1 MTKPI
6 QYYGLATPNGQ
17 KVSIALEEMELPYE
31 FHRINIRA
39 GDQHSEA
46 YRKINPNGKI
56 PAIIDPEGPDGKP
69 ITVFE
74 SGAILIYL
82 AEKSG
87 KLLSADPHFRI
98 ETIQWIMFQMAGLG
112 PMFGQFGHFH
122 KFADPEL
129 EHSYPLE
136 RYRNES
142 RRLLGVLDGRLEGRD
157 FIIDSGYSIAD
168 ITTFPWITASIEL
181 YESAEAFELD
191 SFKNVMRWYKRCTSR
206 PGAQRGRQ
214 VGAW

>member
-31 FHRINIRA
+31 FNLINIGA
-39 GDQHSEA
+39 GDQFSDE
-46 YRKINPNGKI
+46 YKKINPNSKI
-56 PAIIDPEGPDGKP
+56 PGIVDPEGPNGEP
-69 ITVFE
+69 ISVFE

-87 KLLSADPHFRI
+87 KFLSQDPIHRI
-98 ETIQWIMFQMAGLG
+98 ETIQWLMFQMGGLG
-112 PMFGQFGHFH
+112 PMFGQFGHFF
-122 KFADPEL
+122 KYGGAKLEDPY
-129 EHSYPLE
+129 SVD

-142 RRLLGVLDGRLEGRD
+142 KRLLGVLDGRLEGRD

-168 ITTFPWITASIEL
+168 ITTFPWITAAREF
-181 YESAEAFELD
+181 YDAGEALELD
-191 SFKNVMRWYKRCTSR
+191 SFKNVMGWYERCTSR